1 MLRNPIIGALTFIFL
16 LIAVNLLWLDIMIF
30 SGARNEQ
37 PVATEVAATC
47 DANCRG
53 AISADIISK
62 LTTPSPVAV
71 PVARESNVAAT
82 GPAKEYY
89 IPLGSGSTRSNEYV
103 ALDGAEA
110 YIDTSLY
117 GPIKS
122 VTFEVFL
129 RNPTGNGI
137 TYAKLFNVTDKHDV
151 WFSEVSF
158 EGGGLVRKEATITL
172 EPGNKLYRVM
182 LKSTLAYDV
191 YVDNA
196 RIRIVTQ

>member
-30 SGARNEQ
+30 SGVKNERA
-37 PVATEVAATC
+37 VTTEVAVTC
-47 DANCRG
+47 DADCRN

-62 LTTPSPVAV
+62 LTIPSPTAI
-71 PVARESNVAAT
+71 PVARESNVAAP

-89 IPLGSGSTRSNEYV
+89 IPLGSGTTRSNEYV

-110 YIDTSLY
+110 YIDTSRY
-117 GPIKS
+117 GGIKQ
-122 VTFEVFL
+122 VTLEVFL
-129 RNPTGNGI
+129 RNPTGNGR
-137 TYAKLFNVTDKHDV
+137 TWAKLFNVTDKHDV
-151 WFSEVSF
+151 WFSEVNF

-172 EPGNKLYRVM
+172 EPGNKLYRVY

-196 RIRIVTQ
+196 RIKIITQ